1 MWYDYQRFGMII
13 DVTTIHKT
21 PDDVNVTTNNRSC
34 YNHKQ
39 NPNGIFSYTRLQL
52 DKM

>member
-21 PDDVNVTTNNRSC
+21 PDDVNVTTISKTQTVYLAIQG
-34 YNHKQ
+34 YNLTKCKRIETSH
-39 NPNGIFSYTRLQL
+39 
-52 DKM
+52 